1 MLIVAFG
8 IAIIACVG
16 FWMVGGVL
24 LRAAGLVVAALAA
37 LNLALVGNAA
47 AILLFVVGL
56 ALWLVG
62 HWHYALRH
70 HEYKSPLARRFFY
83 QGASSAA
90 RPDARLGDS
99 GRACRIAARIA
110 PGCVA
115 GSVAPASPSYSPR

>member
-1 MLIVAFG
+1 MLIVAIG

-56 ALWLVG
+56 ARVR
-62 HWHYALRH
+62 WHD
-70 HEYKSPLARRFFY
+70 
-83 QGASSAA
+83 ASSIRCFLSVSTRPAA
-90 RPDARLGDS
+90 GGFPSCLPNRGKNRTRIRS
-99 GRACRIAARIA
+99 G
-110 PGCVA
+110 
-115 GSVAPASPSYSPR
+115 